1 MGYHKRDIIALERKV
16 KEAFAKD
23 KSAPEMYTTI
33 KELAAAILVVKRMAF
48 NSNEVDEISHML
60 ATDFY
65 LKINHEGL
73 VVEKWTKYI
82 RLRLYNA
89 RSEYLNETRGVE
101 FEVSDVIEAE
111 QFRDQLFGSA
121 NRFRTE
127 QAAMELD
134 SVVQSMSTLALEI
147 LDSYVHYKPGTT
159 EYEFI
164 KISVMFTIE
173 DKLKYNR
180 GRVVLVKL
188 GDEYRPYV
196 RFLVSLIYKRLGV
209 NLRKLLGDDLHRS
222 SELSELIGASW
233 NIDNSD

>member
-23 KSAPEMYTTI
+23 KSSPEMYTTI
-33 KELAAAILVVKRMAF
+33 KDLAAAILVVKHMAF
-48 NSNEVDEISHML
+48 NSSEVDEISHML

-65 LKINHEGL
+65 IKINHEGL

-89 RSEYLNETRGVE
+89 RSEYLSETRGVE
-101 FEVSDVIEAE
+101 FEINDVVEAE
-111 QFRDQLFGSA
+111 EFQQQMFHSA
-121 NRFRTE
+121 DRFRAE

-134 SVVQSMSTLALEI
+134 SVVNSMSNLALSI
-147 LDSYVHYKPGTT
+147 FDSYVHYKPDTA
-159 EYEFI
+159 EYQFL

-196 RFLVSLIYKRLGV
+196 RFLVSLIYKRMGV

-233 NIDNSD
+233 NIDNTD